1 MGAWGAKA
9 FENDSALD
17 WLVELEAEGVD
28 GLRDLLARVAET
40 DEEEYLDVDDGAPAI
55 AAAEIVAAA
64 TGRGRDRVPPA
75 VLPWLDANAAEMV
88 EEDLI
93 LAGRAVERVVAASS
107 ELRELWEEGGS
118 DSPWH
123 ADVRVLLTRLG
134 RPARIGAPPVRPH
147 EPAEETEKVALLTF
161 LRARGLEPSEEELV
175 QIEGA
180 DDAASIRRWL
190 SRALFASS
198 VADVLD
204 D

>member
-88 EEDLI
+88 EEDVT
-93 LAGRAVERVVAASS
+93 LAGRAVERVVAPSS
-107 ELRELWEEGGS
+107 ELRELWEEGGF

-134 RPARIGAPPVRPH
+134 RPARIGAPVRPH
-147 EPAEETEKVALLTF
+147 EQAEEAEKQALLTF
-161 LRARGLEPSEEELV
+161 LRARGLEPSEEELAR
-175 QIEGA
+175 IEDA

-198 VADVLD
+198 VGDVLD

>member
-17 WLVELEAEGVD
+17 WLVELEAEGVE
-28 GLRDLLARVAET
+28 GLRDLLVRVAQT

-64 TGRGRDRVPPA
+64 TGCGRDRVPEA
-75 VLPWLDANAAEMV
+75 VLAWLDANEAEVV
-88 EEDLI
+88 EEDVS

-107 ELRELWEEGGS
+107 ELRELWEDGGP

-134 RPARIGAPPVRPH
+134 RPARVGAPVRPH
-147 EPAEETEKVALLTF
+147 EQAEEAEKQALLTF
-161 LRARGLEPSEEELV
+161 LRARGLEPSEAELAR
-175 QIEGA
+175 IEGA
-180 DDAASIRRWL
+180 EEASSIRRWL

-198 VADVLD
+198 VRDVLD

>member
-17 WLVELEAEGVD
+17 WLVELEAEGVE

-75 VLPWLDANAAEMV
+75 VLAWLDANEAELD
-88 EEDLI
+88 EEDLS
-93 LAGRAVERVVAASS
+93 LACRAVERVVADGS
-107 ELRELWEEGGS
+107 ELRELWEEGGR

-123 ADVRVLLTRLG
+123 ADVRVLLRRLG
-134 RPARIGAPPVRPH
+134 SSARVGAPVRPH
-147 EPAEETEKVALLTF
+147 ERAEEAEKQALLTF
-161 LRARGLEPSEEELV
+161 LRARGLDPSEAELA

-180 DDAASIRRWL
+180 DDAASVRRWL

-198 VADVLD
+198 VSDVLD

>member
-17 WLVELEAEGVD
+17 WLVELEAEGVE

-64 TGRGRDRVPPA
+64 TGCGRDRVPPA
-75 VLPWLDANAAEMV
+75 VLAWLDANEAELV
-88 EEDLI
+88 EEDVS

-107 ELRELWEEGGS
+107 ELRELWEDAGP

-134 RPARIGAPPVRPH
+134 SSARVGAPVRPH
-147 EPAEETEKVALLTF
+147 ERAEEAEKQALLTF
-161 LRARGLEPSEEELV
+161 LRARGLEPSEAELAR
-175 QIEGA
+175 IESA
-180 DDAASIRRWL
+180 DEASSVRRWL

-198 VADVLD
+198 VRDVLD